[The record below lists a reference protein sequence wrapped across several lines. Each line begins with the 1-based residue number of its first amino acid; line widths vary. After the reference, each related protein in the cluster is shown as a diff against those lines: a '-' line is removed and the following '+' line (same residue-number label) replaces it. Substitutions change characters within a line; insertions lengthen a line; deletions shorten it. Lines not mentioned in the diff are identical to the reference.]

1 MTLAFGLFGFFLS
14 VFKDNLQYTSFSVTV
29 GNYYNKT
36 DHLLGKLLVSMT
48 QFRCTLQPQT
58 KLEIFLM
65 SALEEKQGMIAY
77 KAAFAL
83 SA

>member
-1 MTLAFGLFGFFLS
+1 
-14 VFKDNLQYTSFSVTV
+14 
-29 GNYYNKT
+29 
-36 DHLLGKLLVSMT
+36 MT